1 MTVPLLDIVFQNDRY
16 YLLFD
21 DERILKAMA
30 TREWYVYAEEEEYIC
45 SIKNCKVSELLKV
58 PGKIFLETQENLNK
72 LENIFRKLKN
82 VVLSSDKINH

>member
-1 MTVPLLDIVFQNDRY
+1 MTIPLLDIVFQNDRY

-21 DERILKAMA
+21 DERILQAMD
-30 TREWYVYAEEEEYIC
+30 TREWYVYAEEEYIC